1 MKHDSS
7 FVLQVGP
14 DVLDK
19 IFEYTEHVV
28 PLGLTCKATK
38 AVGEYWAATRI
49 CLRRLPIAERIARQ
63 RHWQIR
69 ANVLVRGIHDRYVR
83 LAVLPWDRPPA
94 VSAEVRRIDEQLFAA
109 IDEKRRVIWQL
120 NATQG
125 AVDLQS
131 LRPNN
136 GAVRGP

>member
-69 ANVLVRGIHDRYVR
+69 ANVLVRCNDRYVR

-109 IDEKRRVIWQL
+109 IDEKRRVIW
-120 NATQG
+120 
-125 AVDLQS
+125 
-131 LRPNN
+131 
-136 GAVRGP
+136 